1 MADHVFVLSRDREFA
16 DGLTSRLIAAGLAA
30 DEIEHH
36 SHVDELGRQMAAVPF
51 STVFVDFRE
60 QSQVLE
66 LGRFFQELRNGRL
79 GAVDLVSVSQGSLP
93 LEFAAAAELY
103 AVKSLRVPFTQGE
116 CERVAEFVAAGGRV
130 NGHRRLPPS
139 RTLAAEGFSITS
151 CEIEMCGMLDLLE
164 RVAPRDVTLLL
175 VGETGTGKTT
185 LAQIIHSLSPR
196 RDEPFHNVACGALPP
211 DLIESD
217 LFGHARGAFTGAE
230 RDKIGRFEA
239 ARRGTLLLDEID
251 VLGPKEQV
259 KLLRVI
265 ETGQFEPVGTTRT
278 RESQARL
285 IVAANVDLERC
296 VESRQFRSDLY
307 YRLNVLQFRLPPLRE
322 RLIDIA
328 PMAISFIQECCQQ
341 HNIRIRR
348 VGRDFLDVL
357 KRYPWPGNIRELK
370 NQVQRAVLFNEDGTL
385 TAADLPNAVRQAM
398 RNGSPPADDN
408 GRHLSLAER
417 VARNERKILEEELQI
432 HNQCRTTTAKSLGIS
447 RVGLYKKMKKY
458 GMLR

>member
-1 MADHVFVLSRDREFA
+1 MADHVFLLSRDLEFA
-16 DGLTSRLIAAGLAA
+16 DGLTSRLTSAGI
-30 DEIEHH
+30 DHDDIEIHLR
-36 SHVDELGRQMAAVPF
+36 VAELSRQMAATPF

-60 QSQVLE
+60 PFQVPE
-66 LGRFFQELRNGRL
+66 LGRFFEELREGRL
-79 GAVDLVSVSQGSLP
+79 GSVDLVSVSQGSLP

-103 AVKSLRVPFTQGE
+103 SVKSLRVPFAEGE
-116 CERVAEFVAAGGRV
+116 CDRVAQYVASGGRV
-130 NGHRRLPPS
+130 NGHRRLPQC
-139 RTLAAEGFSITS
+139 RTLAAEGYSITS
-151 CEIEMCGMLDLLE
+151 GETEMCGMLDLLE

-285 IVAANVDLERC
+285 IVASNVDLESC
-296 VESRQFRSDLY
+296 VESQQFRSDLY
-307 YRLNVLQFRLPPLRE
+307 YRLNVLQFRLPPLRD

-328 PMAISFIQECCQQ
+328 PMAVSFIQECCQQ
-341 HNIRIRR
+341 HNIRIQR

-385 TAADLPNAVRQAM
+385 TADDLPETLLQSA
-398 RNGSPPADDN
+398 RNGSPPAEEN
-408 GRHLSLAER
+408 GRHLTLAER
-417 VARNERKILEEELQI
+417 VAHSERQILEEELQI

-447 RVGLYKKMKKY
+447 RVGLYKKMKKH
-458 GMLR
+458 GMM